1 MSRSSQPNILI
12 RLWLGFWRGV
22 TALRMAVFNILFLII
37 LAVVIGAIF
46 SGGDKLIV
54 ENDSTLVLQ
63 PAGLIV
69 EEFSGSPVERLVN
82 EALGQPGGET
92 RLRDLVA
99 VLDQAA
105 DDDRITQ
112 VLIDT
117 DRLLGLGTSTM
128 RELNAAFTRF
138 RESGKPIVAYG
149 GWMSQGQYLVAS
161 MADEVWL
168 DPDGMIL
175 IEGYSRFRNFY
186 RDGLDRIGVEVNLF
200 QTGDFKSAAEPWER
214 SDMSEADREASE
226 VLLGGLWQEYL
237 ELVAANRGMPV
248 QRLIDLTQNFVDY
261 FEQANGS
268 FADMALEQGLVDRLV
283 SRPEMRAELAR
294 RGAPNDNGSFRQV
307 AHSQYLRPE
316 PPRLGRQGQ
325 VGIIVAEGLITEGDQ
340 PPGTIG
346 ADSTSRLIRQAAQD
360 DNIKAVVLR
369 VNSGG
374 GSAFASEVIRREL
387 KALQDAGKPVV
398 VSMGDVAASG
408 GYWIAMGADEVWAN
422 PATITGSIGV
432 IGLFPTFE
440 DTLGKIGITVDG
452 VGTTPLAGAFRTDR
466 SLGDEMRSIL
476 ETFIDAAYQDFL
488 ALVATSRGMSIDAVH
503 EVAQGRV
510 WTGRQ
515 ALELGLVDQL
525 GELDEA
531 VASAAR
537 IAGLGEDFRVRY
549 VEPELAPWQQFLSQM
564 GARVI
569 AKAGYESALGLV
581 NGLPPQ
587 LQRTLM
593 QDLELVMATTRNGRP
608 GVFAHCLCEVP
619 M

>member
-12 RLWLGFWRGV
+12 RLWLGFWRSV
-22 TALRMAVFNILFLII
+22 TALRMAVFNIIFLIV
-37 LAVVIGAIF
+37 LAVIIGAIF
-46 SGGDKLIV
+46 SGGDKLVV
-54 ENDSTLVLQ
+54 EDDSTLVLS
-63 PAGLIV
+63 PTGIIV

-105 DDDRITQ
+105 EDDRITQ

-128 RELNAAFTRF
+128 RELNAAFARF

-149 GWMSQGQYLVAS
+149 GWMSQGQYMVAS

-186 RDGLDRIGVEVNLF
+186 RDGLDRLGVEVNLF
-200 QTGDFKSAAEPWER
+200 KTGDFKSAVEPWER
-214 SDMSEADREASE
+214 SDMSEADREASI

-261 FEQANGS
+261 FEQAEGS

-316 PPRLGRQGQ
+316 VPRLGRQGQ

-452 VGTTPLAGAFRTDR
+452 VGTTPLAGAFRADR
-466 SLGDEMRSIL
+466 ALGDEMRSIL
-476 ETFIDAAYQDFL
+476 DTFIDAAYQDFL
-488 ALVATSRGMSIDAVH
+488 ALVATSRGMSVEAVH

-569 AKAGYESALGLV
+569 ARAGYESALGLV

-593 QDLELVMATTRNGRP
+593 QDLELVMATTRSGRP